1 MSSNERDVAIVV
13 GVENLNCLVG
23 RRWPMISLVF
33 CVGGALPPA
42 GGGGGGM
49 AINVARLFGPGPG
62 VIEWARGGVRNQRS
76 EQGILKL
83 GSQKNAG
90 ERDYPI

>member
-33 CVGGALPPA
+33 CVGGALPADADAAAAA
-42 GGGGGGM
+42 GGGGGGTAM
-49 AINVARLFGPGPG
+49 YSLAGIVWPPQIQG
-62 VIEWARGGVRNQRS
+62 V
-76 EQGILKL
+76 
-83 GSQKNAG
+83 
-90 ERDYPI
+90 